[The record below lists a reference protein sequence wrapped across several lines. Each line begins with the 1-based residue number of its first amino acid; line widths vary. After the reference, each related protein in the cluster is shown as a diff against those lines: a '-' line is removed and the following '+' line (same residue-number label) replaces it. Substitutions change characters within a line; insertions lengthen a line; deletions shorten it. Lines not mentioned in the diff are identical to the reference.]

1 MEKCMLPFAA
11 MFVMASLVGS
21 TASTALALDTMGP
34 PSSGLKKGQFS
45 AGADYSYTNMDI
57 ELDDGR
63 IVEKIFQFDSLASV
77 TSTKIS
83 SFTVKNL
90 KMHKVYANIGYGIA
104 DNGEVFL
111 RLGGM
116 NADFSGN
123 LFSTTSSESKDY
135 DGDTGF
141 AIGFGAKTTL
151 YQQDKLKLGG
161 LFQTSWA
168 SSEATLGP
176 AGLQESVELDI
187 VEMQIAAG
195 PSYNLTENITI
206 YGGPFWH
213 FISFGDSTIEG
224 KKVISESS
232 TGEVAI
238 SKATYEI
245 DDNHYLGGYIG
256 IDAEIT
262 KSVFYC
268 IEYQHTVSSDAR
280 SYVYQVQVLVLK
292 RTCLLRNAVPRPKI
306 QMVAGS
312 GTTPEDKS
320 PILTP
325 AGITAICLISEKSAG
340 FNWKIAP
347 VRLSSRVRLP

>member
-1 MEKCMLPFAA
+1 MRVMKNADHILLTLLLQSISLRSLLHYTASREKQFHIKGKVIKLGVFPMGKCMLPFAA
-11 MFVMASLVGS
+11 MFVMAGLFG
-21 TASTALALDTMGP
+21 STALALDTMGP

-63 IVEKIFQFDSLASV
+63 IVEKIFQFGSLASV
-77 TSTKIS
+77 TSTEIG

-104 DNGEVFL
+104 DNWETFL

-176 AGLQESVELDI
+176 ANSQESVELDI

-245 DDNHYLGGYIG
+245 DDNHYFGGYIG

-268 IEYQHTVSSDAR
+268 IEYQHTVSSDALDM
-280 SYVYQVQVLVLK
+280 SIKYK
-292 RTCLLRNAVPRPKI
+292 
-306 QMVAGS
+306 
-312 GTTPEDKS
+312 
-320 PILTP
+320 
-325 AGITAICLISEKSAG
+325 
-340 FNWKIAP
+340 F
-347 VRLSSRVRLP
+347 